1 MIKIRSGGCKKY
13 LVLFLLFLLCAC
25 SGQSKLEKI
34 SDPQEYVN
42 ELAKQNYTS
51 IYNSYVFEK
60 SGKNGKVWTAP
71 FAGIKSFKLP
81 SEMSDAAGVIAA
93 SGGSETIPGLGLVT
107 ADVVYLSLSEAAYME
122 LISTLSLASFYA
134 RSDASA
140 LQKYKQLADAYT
152 SASSVL
158 FSVYGIKGDKSV
170 EDLRAQIRDVYV
182 KYGGLAPVLAE
193 AVVSGLSVYPAGKSG
208 DYSFFLVQSGMQD
221 EAAFKQQKDAGF
233 YEEYRSLYGNIEK
246 YPPLFTFQRPVGLTE
261 VNLEGE
267 NISFET
273 TDLDGNAV
281 RSEDLFSPYKV
292 TMINIWSTTCSV
304 CLTEIPVLQEM
315 NETYKAEGAQIVGLL
330 YDGDDPGAAKEA
342 KEFLSEYGITYLNLA
357 ANAELKNIFPTQS
370 FPMTYY
376 FDADGKMIGEPVIGA
391 DIKKY
396 EEKLKENLSL
406 VNTP

>member
-1 MIKIRSGGCKKY
+1 
-13 LVLFLLFLLCAC
+13 
-25 SGQSKLEKI
+25 
-34 SDPQEYVN
+34 
-42 ELAKQNYTS
+42 
-51 IYNSYVFEK
+51 
-60 SGKNGKVWTAP
+60 
-71 FAGIKSFKLP
+71 
-81 SEMSDAAGVIAA
+81 
-93 SGGSETIPGLGLVT
+93 
-107 ADVVYLSLSEAAYME
+107 
-122 LISTLSLASFYA
+122 
-134 RSDASA
+134 
-140 LQKYKQLADAYT
+140 
-152 SASSVL
+152 
-158 FSVYGIKGDKSV
+158 
-170 EDLRAQIRDVYV
+170 
-182 KYGGLAPVLAE
+182 
-193 AVVSGLSVYPAGKSG
+193 
-208 DYSFFLVQSGMQD
+208 MQD